1 MEEKSVE
8 KSRALE
14 AVATLYHAWLTG
26 LILTVITRKSHHA
39 AEEFVFRLF
48 RRQHLAMFLPGLK
61 KLGLDEEPAA
71 VAAAK
76 YHYFSNQLGGV
87 KVEYY
92 EESPRKAWIR
102 YPPPRWIWKGTAI
115 CAVPSNVNRA
125 MLRGWHAHNG
135 VTMGNLRLGF
145 VCTKTTVDGQ
155 PGLEGYYF
163 EYDHDLPE
171 EERLVF
177 ISGENAPFIDPE
189 SLPKLDADS
198 WPEERRQKANRNY
211 AMEYIRSALPELVAL
226 FGPSEARYL
235 GHLSALQIGMQ
246 FKDEISQLFNVSG
259 YGPIEFA
266 NLYGILAEAQ
276 GDDVRM
282 EEHQGG
288 MRIIQKGWRLMRNV
302 PLLHE
307 CVFECWNG
315 LWEGLLAA
323 HNPHL
328 KWVVKK
334 RIDQGDPCFEWL
346 ITPLKRGTSHS

>member
-1 MEEKSVE
+1 MDEKSVNN
-8 KSRALE
+8 SRALE

-26 LILTVITRKSHHA
+26 LILAVVTRKGDDA
-39 AEEFVFRLF
+39 AEKFVFRLF

-61 KLGLDEEPAA
+61 KLGLEGEPAA

-87 KVEYY
+87 KVEYW

-115 CAVPSNVNRA
+115 CAVPGKVNRA
-125 MLRGWHAHNG
+125 ILRGWHAHNG

-155 PGLEGYYF
+155 PGLEGYYL
-163 EYDHDLPE
+163 EYDHDLSE

-177 ISGENAPFIDPE
+177 IPGEGAPFIDPKT
-189 SLPKLDADS
+189 LPKLDADS
-198 WPEERRQKANRNY
+198 WPEERKQKANRNY
-211 AMEYIRSALPELVAL
+211 AMEYIRSALPELFAL
-226 FGPSEARYL
+226 FGPAEASYL

-246 FKDEISQLFNVSG
+246 FKDEISEMINING
-259 YGPIEFA
+259 YTPKEFA
-266 NLYGILAEAQ
+266 NLFMILAEAQ
-276 GDDVRM
+276 GDEVSLD
-282 EEHQGG
+282 ESQQGI
-288 MRIIQKGWRLMRNV
+288 RIRQKGWQLMRDLPV
-302 PLLHE
+302 LHE
-307 CVFECWNG
+307 SVFECWNG

-328 KWVVKK
+328 KWIIKQ
-334 RIDQGDPCFEWL
+334 RLDQGDLCFEWL
-346 ITPLKRGTSHS
+346 ITSSERNNSEI

>member
-1 MEEKSVE
+1 MNNSG
-8 KSRALE
+8 ALA

-26 LILTVITRKSHHA
+26 LILAVITRKSPHA
-39 AEEFVFRLF
+39 AEEFVFGLF

-61 KLGLDEEPAA
+61 KLGLDDEPAA

-115 CAVPSNVNRA
+115 CAIPSKVNRA

-163 EYDHDLPE
+163 EYDRDLAE
-171 EERLVF
+171 EDRLVF
-177 ISGENAPFIDPE
+177 SPEECAPFIDPKT
-189 SLPKLDADS
+189 LPKLDTDN

-211 AMEYIRSALPELVAL
+211 AMEYIRSALTELIAL
-226 FGPSEARYL
+226 FGPAEAHYL
-235 GHLSALQIGMQ
+235 GRLSALQIGMQ
-246 FKDEISQLFNVSG
+246 FKEDVSEMVQATGYSPKDFTDLFVV
-259 YGPIEFA
+259 
-266 NLYGILAEAQ
+266 LAEAQ
-276 GDDVRM
+276 GDEASIEDN
-282 EEHQGG
+282 QGDI
-288 MRIIQKGWRLMRNV
+288 RIFQKGWRLMRHL
-302 PLLHE
+302 PSPHQ
-307 CVFECWNG
+307 CVFDCWNG

-323 HNPHL
+323 HHPHL

-334 RIDQGDPCFEWL
+334 RLDQGDPYFEWL
-346 ITPLKRGTSHS
+346 ITWRESKWGHN